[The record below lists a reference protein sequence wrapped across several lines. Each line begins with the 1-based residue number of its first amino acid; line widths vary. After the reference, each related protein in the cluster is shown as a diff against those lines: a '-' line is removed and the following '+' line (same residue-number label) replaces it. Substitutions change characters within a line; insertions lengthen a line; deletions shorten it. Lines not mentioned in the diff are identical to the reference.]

1 MDRDRQVARFRD
13 PDGPKVLICTEVG
26 GEGRNFQF
34 AHHLVNYD
42 LPWSPAT
49 MEQRIGRLDRIG
61 QTQPV
66 DIHVF
71 DVRGTLASDVL
82 SLHCPLSPATEHLIG
97 ERELARMK
105 PHAVLI
111 NTARGRLVDE
121 AVL

>member
-1 MDRDRQVARFRD
+1 M
-13 PDGPKVLICTEVG
+13 LLCTEVG

-49 MEQRIGRLDRIG
+49 VEQRIGRLDRIG

-71 DVRGTLASDVL
+71 DVRGTLAVRR
-82 SLHCPLSPATEHLIG
+82 A
-97 ERELARMK
+97 LA
-105 PHAVLI
+105 
-111 NTARGRLVDE
+111 ARRRGGRLR
-121 AVL
+121 